1 MAAPKVPLKRGGHI
15 PLPKKSKN
23 STIHIISRELPVK
36 KPLIWMICL
45 ILIAGLFSLAGAL
58 GKRGK
63 EPVQLTYHLAAEE
76 LLPGP
81 WTATSFAGDRPAI
94 LVTDEF
100 MQFLDPSGQILAHL
114 ERSPQSRFFLS
125 KEGNFIGIQELSVAG
140 EKRGSP
146 RMLSLTLYS
155 RDGRKLWSLKQPLGG
170 DEPVPSFYLS
180 DPGRVVMVQPL
191 QGIISFLD
199 EQGSLAGEV
208 RLFPGAMDE
217 TERGVACAFS
227 ADGNYVAVNI
237 LLHHARPGDEMSP
250 RGKGRSYL
258 VLFDSRGKEI
268 WRRELE
274 QEISDRVAISPNGQA
289 VVAGAYSVKGL
300 DAVQRATYLYDA
312 GGELIGAFDFP
323 FRQAAFSWDGRFL
336 LLGQKNSIH
345 LLDTQTGQVLWEK
358 MLPGEAGQIRA
369 LDLSPDGSLALAQL
383 ARGAYLGPRFVY
395 ASPRVLLFDEGGHQV
410 WQGDF
415 PEDSFI
421 QPVARFLEDGSG
433 FLLAFHNR
441 YLIYEGN
448 E

>member
-1 MAAPKVPLKRGGHI
+1 M
-15 PLPKKSKN
+15 
-23 STIHIISRELPVK
+23 K

-45 ILIAGLFSLAGAL
+45 ILIAGLFSPAGAF

-63 EPVQLTYHLAAEE
+63 EPVQPAYHLAAEE

-81 WTATSFAGDRPAI
+81 WMASSFAGDRPAMI
-94 LVTDEF
+94 VTDEF
-100 MQFLDPSGQILAHL
+100 MQFRDPSGQILAHL

-140 EKRGSP
+140 EKRGSV

-155 RDGRKLWSLKQPLGG
+155 RDGKKLWSLKQPLGG

-180 DPGRVVMVQPL
+180 DSGRVVMVQPL

-199 EQGSLAGEV
+199 EQGSLAGEA
-208 RLFPGAMDE
+208 RLFPGATDE

-227 ADGNYVAVNI
+227 ADGNYIAVNI

-274 QEISDRVAISPNGQA
+274 QEISDRVAISPNGQ
-289 VVAGAYSVKGL
+289 VIVAGGYSVKGIGSI
-300 DAVQRATYLYDA
+300 VRATYLYDGQGDLLA
-312 GGELIGAFDFP
+312 TLNFP
-323 FRQAAFSWDGRFL
+323 FRQAVFSCEGHFL

-358 MLPGEAGQIRA
+358 MLPGEAGQLRT

-383 ARGAYLGPRFVY
+383 ARGAYLGPRFIY
-395 ASPRVLLFDEGGHQV
+395 ASPRVLLFDEQGHQI
-410 WQGDF
+410 WQEDF

-421 QPVARFLEDGSG
+421 QPVARFLQDGSS

-441 YLIYEGN
+441 YLIYEGD